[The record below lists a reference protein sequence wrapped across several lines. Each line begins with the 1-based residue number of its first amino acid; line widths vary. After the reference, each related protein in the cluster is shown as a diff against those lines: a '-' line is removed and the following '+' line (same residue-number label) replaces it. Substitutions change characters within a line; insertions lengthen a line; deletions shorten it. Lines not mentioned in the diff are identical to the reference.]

1 MFQLENSEAERE
13 VCSGRNQ
20 VVGRQ
25 QRDIALVSSNWN
37 GLEGA
42 CDDRAVTWDKSLP
55 APARIA
61 DSFQATRLVEEK
73 KANNHSSITC
83 LPMT

>member
-1 MFQLENSEAERE
+1 MKQRERFA
-13 VCSGRNQ
+13 
-20 VVGRQ
+20 VGRIK
-25 QRDIALVSSNWN
+25 RWEESSRGDIALVSSNWN

>member
-1 MFQLENSEAERE
+1 MKQRERFA
-13 VCSGRNQ
+13 
-20 VVGRQ
+20 VGRIKWWEESSIG
-25 QRDIALVSSNWN
+25 DIALVSSNWN

-61 DSFQATRLVEEK
+61 NSFQATRLVEEK
-73 KANNHSSITC
+73 KGK
-83 LPMT
+83 